1 MRHPSRFLIA
11 GLLALVPMAR
21 AGADNPKPYSVT
33 FGVSTPI
40 LATGNQITA
49 SYFGWEATTFYGH
62 RIYAMTTSQYSDN
75 LTNSCFSFYSEYRT
89 GCSDVAGLQGL
100 ELFNKP
106 AGADAPNSY
115 LTTPLVQSFGWLTG
129 TEIVFALMVRQDE
142 AAGEFNWFFS
152 GDPLRNPDGYA
163 HLAYFTPQ
171 QFPNGVPGDDG
182 LGLVPNT
189 AGQYLFGFEDVI
201 YDPSDWD
208 FNNAIFA
215 IDADNIGV
223 PTDVVPEPA
232 TLTLLASGLGGL
244 AALRRRRRG
253 RSDA

>member
-1 MRHPSRFLIA
+1 MYQPSRFVVA
-11 GLLALVPMAR
+11 GLLALAPLAR
-21 AGADNPKPYSVT
+21 AAADNPKPYSVT

-40 LATGNQITA
+40 VAAGNQITA

-62 RIYAMTTSQYSDN
+62 RIYAMTTSQYSTN
-75 LTNSCFSFYSEYRT
+75 LTNDCFAFYAVYRA
-89 GCSDVAGLQGL
+89 GCGDVTGLQGL
-100 ELFNKP
+100 ELFGKP
-106 AGADAPNSY
+106 AGDYAPNSY

-129 TEIVFALMVRQDE
+129 TEIVFALMVRQSE
-142 AAGEFNWFFS
+142 ANGEFNWFFS
-152 GDPLRNPDGYA
+152 GDPLRNSDGYA

-182 LGLVPNT
+182 IGLVPNT
-189 AGQYLFGFEDVI
+189 AGQFLFGFEDVA

-215 IDADNIGV
+215 IDADNIDV
-223 PTDVVPEPA
+223 PTEVVPEPA
-232 TLTLLASGLGGL
+232 TMVLVASGLGGL

-253 RSDA
+253 PPHA

>member
-1 MRHPSRFLIA
+1 MYQSSRFVVA
-11 GLLALVPMAR
+11 GLLALAPMSR
-21 AGADNPKPYSVT
+21 AAADPPKPYSVT

-40 LATGNQITA
+40 VAAGNQITA
-49 SYFGWEATTFYGH
+49 SYFGWEETTFYGH
-62 RIYAMTTSQYSDN
+62 RIYAMTASQYSAN
-75 LTNSCFSFYSEYRT
+75 LTNDCFAFYSIYRA
-89 GCSDVAGLQGL
+89 GCGDVTGLQGL

-106 AGADAPNSY
+106 AGDYAPNSY

-129 TEIVFALMVRQDE
+129 TEIVFALMVRQSE
-142 AAGEFNWFFS
+142 ANGEFNWFFS
-152 GDPLRNPDGYA
+152 GDPLRNSDGYA

-182 LGLVPNT
+182 IGLVPNT
-189 AGQYLFGFEDVI
+189 AGQFLFGFEDVA

-215 IDADNIGV
+215 IDADNIDV
-223 PTDVVPEPA
+223 PTEVVPEPA
-232 TLTLLASGLGGL
+232 TLVLVASGLSGL

-253 RSDA
+253 LPHA